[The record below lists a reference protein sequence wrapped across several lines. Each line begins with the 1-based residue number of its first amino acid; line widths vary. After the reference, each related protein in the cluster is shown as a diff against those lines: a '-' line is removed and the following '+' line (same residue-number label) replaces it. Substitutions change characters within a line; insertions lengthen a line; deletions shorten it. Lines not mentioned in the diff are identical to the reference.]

1 MKTAAPEI
9 ASTPETVTVTVPRQ
23 CTAMS
28 KRTRERCRRPS
39 RIGQHVCHQHG
50 GATRSAQEKAKRELA
65 LQRIGERVTALGLS
79 LEDVHPVEA
88 MMQQLRRAVA
98 TERLLGAE
106 LASQDRLTSFSPARG
121 EQPSALWTMW
131 REEADRVARFSKL
144 LVDAGV
150 EQRRIQLEEAELH
163 RVLDAVLAAV
173 ADPEWGLSPEQRD
186 AGPRVIAK
194 AFRTAI
200 T

>member
-1 MKTAAPEI
+1 
-9 ASTPETVTVTVPRQ
+9 
-23 CTAMS
+23 
-28 KRTRERCRRPS
+28 
-39 RIGQHVCHQHG
+39 VCHQHG
-50 GATRSAQEKAKRELA
+50 GATRAAQEKAKREIA
-65 LQRIGERVTALGLS
+65 IQRIGERVTALGLS
-79 LEDVHPVEA
+79 LEDDVHPVEA

-98 TERLLGAE
+98 TERLLAAE
-106 LASQDRLTSFSPARG
+106 LASQDRLTSFSPVRG

-131 REEADRVARFSKL
+131 RDEADRVARFSKL

-186 AGPRVIAK
+186 AAPRAIAK